1 MCWIRIQ
8 KCFLRIRIQKII
20 RIRRIW
26 IRNTAHSYL
35 CLGKLKSGED
45 VTLADGRVVRSA
57 DVVADMAPPSSYI
70 VIEIPDRLCIL
81 I

>member
-26 IRNTAHSYL
+26 IRNTAHS
-35 CLGKLKSGED
+35 GKLKSGED

-70 VIEIPDRLCIL
+70 VMEIPDRLCIL
-81 I
+81 F